1 MKHIH
6 WLIPLMNMSQLSQW
20 RILHCG
26 FTIDVICLTEFRG
39 EVVTHASVASNA
51 ISRLTASPFF
61 NFTYADVTKFPMKEE
76 YVYCLYNLPF
86 KKITFPQLT
95 L

>member
-26 FTIDVICLTEFRG
+26 FTINLICFPEFRG
-39 EVVTHASVASNA
+39 EVVTHASVVSNA
-51 ISRLTASPFF
+51 ISRLTASPFL
-61 NFTYADVTKFPMKEE
+61 NLTYADVTKFPVMGE

-86 KKITFPQLT
+86 KK
-95 L
+95 